1 MPSNNVGALNSDN
14 ASNIRPENT
23 RKFVKLLYIIGEGK
37 TEETYFTCVRDAG
50 LLRDDVK
57 LQIIRQKGL
66 DKNDSDRF
74 NMCDIADN
82 LYVRSKFGRVTPHLI
97 LSLMLTEYQTFV
109 NTEHE
114 LEGVDIVIPTYDE
127 LKANRRDIMN
137 DPKLDE
143 FVDENGCLV
152 DQWGFQEFVLDYL
165 WDHYGILFEFENT
178 DAYYPNIDT
187 KVEKEDFCLI
197 FDRDYDPSIFTDDYY
212 EKLMQRG
219 LDGGYT
225 FVVSSPC
232 MELWFLLHFPDL
244 NLPVYYEGGKR
255 VREDLERLIKDND
268 EFAASGHFNLKHM
281 TEARFRRYY
290 MDTIYLAIDRAKSDD
305 YVQISKI
312 PVELNHNTGTCMG
325 RFMQSII
332 RDKA

>member
-1 MPSNNVGALNSDN
+1 MNPKNVLS
-14 ASNIRPENT
+14 SRPENT
-23 RKFVKLLYIIGEGK
+23 RKLARLLYIIGEGR
-37 TEETYFTCVRDAG
+37 TEETYFTCVRDSG

-57 LQIIRQKGL
+57 LYIIRQKGL
-66 DKNDSDRF
+66 DDNDSDRF

-82 LYVRSKFGRVTPHLI
+82 LYIQSKFERATPHII
-97 LSLMLTEYQTFV
+97 LSLMLTEYRKYV
-109 NTEHE
+109 NSEHE
-114 LEGVDIVIPTYDE
+114 LEGVDIVVPTDKE
-127 LKANRRDIMN
+127 LREDRRKIMN
-137 DPKLDE
+137 NPKLKE

-165 WDHYGILFEFENT
+165 WDHYGIIFEFENT
-178 DAYYPNIDT
+178 DAYYPKPDP

-219 LDGGYT
+219 MEGGYT

-232 MELWFLLHFPDL
+232 MELWFMMHFADV

-255 VREDLERLIKDND
+255 VREDLEALIKNND
-268 EFAASGHFNLKHM
+268 EFAASGQFNLKHM

-305 YVQISKI
+305 YVQISKM
-312 PVELNHNTGTCMG
+312 PVELNHKTGTCMG
-325 RFMQSII
+325 RFMESII